1 MTTLDQTLQ
10 VFRALLEAEEP
21 AGIAESDQA
30 VWAYLS
36 SQQGLK
42 AQVGALAVL
51 RQRTTDLNGNTAVL
65 LRLLDNLDL
74 HRERLSEKSV

>member
-21 AGIAESDQA
+21 AGIAEADQA

-36 SQQGLK
+36 SQQGLR
-42 AQVGALAVL
+42 L
-51 RQRTTDLNGNTAVL
+51 RSGRWRCFGREPRT
-65 LRLLDNLDL
+65 
-74 HRERLSEKSV
+74 

>member
-10 VFRALLEAEEP
+10 VFRALLGAAQP
-21 AGIAESDQA
+21 AGIAEADQA

-36 SQQGLK
+36 SLQGLK
-42 AQVGALAVL
+42 AQVEALAVL
-51 RQRTTDLNGNTAVL
+51 RRRTSDLNGNTAFL
-65 LRLLDNLDL
+65 LRLLDDLDL